1 MWAFT
6 RSPFVLMF
14 AVLGPLIAVATMGDS
29 RRRARADLRRQRR
42 EFDQDFAAT
51 VLAIDDAHD
60 QERVELER
68 TVAFSAALV
77 VSGIRDSERWRVEAG
92 DPLIVRL
99 GLGRVPSRVVLDDN
113 HAAPPERHDGRRD
126 KGGGARQPLE
136 CIDEL
141 RELASTIDRA
151 PVAVDARWGIGVCGS
166 RAEATAVAT
175 SIAVQLVAALSP
187 MDVDVEV
194 LGDARGVFRWTRSL
208 PHAEPSLAS
217 DRQQSSEP
225 LESAKVAQLSLRP
238 HAEKTPVTL
247 CIAAEEQSLPRDCR
261 IVILVAGSRAQI
273 VRHPDSQSMDFFEPD
288 YISHTQAAHFAEI
301 LRHDARI
308 SFEGSG
314 DALPERVPLGE
325 LPNVRVG
332 DDQASGGDVGI
343 SDSVSR
349 ASLAAAVGIGSRGH
363 VVIDLVT
370 EGPHAIVGG
379 TTGSGKSEVL
389 VTWVLAIAA
398 AYRPV
403 DVNFLLID
411 FKGGAAFAPVQGLPH
426 TVGVLTDLDPS
437 TARRAILSLQ
447 AELRR
452 REQILA
458 DAGVRS
464 ILDIPRACV
473 LPRLLIVV
481 DEFAAMTASFPE
493 LHDLFADL
501 AARGR
506 SLGIH
511 LILCTQRPAG
521 SIRDAV
527 LANCALRV
535 SLRVN
540 NAADSVAVIG
550 IPDAVRIPKHVPGR
564 GLLVSGGSDV
574 ELVQWAVASEDDPT
588 EIAAVSR
595 GCSTQIQ
602 RPWLDPLPEKVD
614 MFSLPTLEQ
623 PGIAFGLADIPEQQR
638 QVPAIYDPANDGNL
652 FIIGGHRSGKSTI
665 LATLGTLARN
675 VVIVPS
681 DVEGAWDTVT
691 NALVGVRAGTSPS
704 LLLLDDI
711 DLIVGKFS
719 PEYEAAFVERLM
731 ALAREGPRVG
741 FTLVITASSVRG
753 RVQAVSALCS
763 STLILRMRDRQDHVL
778 AGGDATEFSAQLPPG
793 GGYWHGHR
801 IQVCFTDLSQYPAVP
816 TVATD
821 VPVCTCAF
829 DASLV
834 IVVSARPAAIRN
846 RLERIG
852 HVTTLDA
859 WKTHQD
865 EASGLGVERGSRPR
879 IILGDPDAWLSSS
892 ALMGSLRSRSQ
903 VIFHD
908 CSLTEFR
915 SLSRARELP
924 PPLNSPHDTAVV
936 LHPDG
941 GMHRASL
948 EG

>member
-29 RRRARADLRRQRR
+29 RRRARADLRRQRE
-42 EFDQDFAAT
+42 EFDRDFAAT
-51 VLAIDDAHD
+51 ALAIDDAHD
-60 QERVELER
+60 KERTELER
-68 TVAFSAALV
+68 TVGFSAALV

-92 DPLIVRL
+92 EQLSVRL
-99 GLGRVPSRVVLDDN
+99 GLGTVPSRVVLDDD
-113 HAAPPERHDGRRD
+113 HATPPERSDGRRN
-126 KGGGARQPLE
+126 KKGGARQPLQ

-141 RELASTIDRA
+141 RERASTLDRA
-151 PVAVDARWGIGVCGS
+151 PVVVDARWGIGVCGS
-166 RAEATAVAT
+166 GAEATAVAT

-194 LGDARGVFRWTRSL
+194 LGDASGVFRWTRVL
-208 PHAEPSLAS
+208 PHAASARSS
-217 DRQQSSEP
+217 DRQQSGGSF
-225 LESAKVAQLSLRP
+225 ESAKAAQLSLRP
-238 HAEKTPVTL
+238 HVEEAPVIL
-247 CIAAEEQSLPRDCR
+247 CIALEEQSLPRDCR
-261 IVILVAGSRAQI
+261 IVILVAGSRAQV
-273 VRHPDSQSMDFFEPD
+273 VRRPDGQSMDFFEPD
-288 YISHTQAAHFAEI
+288 YISHRQAAHFAET

-314 DALPERVPLGE
+314 DALPERVSLGE
-325 LPNVRVG
+325 LPKVWV
-332 DDQASGGDVGI
+332 GGDLAGGNDA
-343 SDSVSR
+343 SFGDSASR
-349 ASLAAAVGIGSRGH
+349 ASLAAAVGIGARGH
-363 VVIDLVT
+363 VVIDLVA

-379 TTGSGKSEVL
+379 TTGSGKSEAL

-411 FKGGAAFAPVQGLPH
+411 FKGGASFAPVQGLPH
-426 TVGVLTDLDPS
+426 TVGVVTDLDPPA
-437 TARRAILSLQ
+437 ARRAILSLQ

-464 ILDIPRACV
+464 ILDIPRDAV

-540 NAADSVAVIG
+540 NASDSVAVIG
-550 IPDAVRIPKHVPGR
+550 IPDAARIPKHAPGR
-564 GLLVSGGSDV
+564 GLLVRGGSV
-574 ELVQWAVASEDDPT
+574 AEPVQWAVASEDDPT
-588 EIAAVSR
+588 EIAARFR

-602 RPWLDPLPEKVD
+602 RPWLDPLPEMLD
-614 MFSLPTLEQ
+614 IFSVPTLEQ
-623 PGIAFGLADIPEQQR
+623 PAMAFGLADIPEQQR
-638 QVPAIYDPANDGNL
+638 QVPAVYDPASDGNL
-652 FIIGGHRSGKSTI
+652 FIIGGHRSGKSTV
-665 LATLGTLARN
+665 LATLAKLASN
-675 VVIVPS
+675 VVAVPS
-681 DVEGAWDTVT
+681 DVEGAWDTVS
-691 NALVGVRAGTSPS
+691 NALVAVRAGAAPS
-704 LLLLDDI
+704 LLLLDDL
-711 DLIVGKFS
+711 DLTVGKFS
-719 PEYEAAFVERLM
+719 LEYEAAFVERLM

-741 FTLVITASSVRG
+741 STLVITASSVRG
-753 RVQAVSALCS
+753 HVQAVSALCS

-778 AGGDATEFSAQLPPG
+778 VGGDATEFSAQLPPG
-793 GGYWHGHR
+793 GGHWHGHR
-801 IQVCFTDLSQYPAVP
+801 IQVCFTELSPSPAVP
-816 TVATD
+816 TMATS
-821 VPVCTCAF
+821 VPPCTCAF
-829 DASLV
+829 GDSLI

-846 RLERIG
+846 RLEKIG

-865 EASGLGVERGSRPR
+865 DVSGLDVERGSRR
-879 IILGDPDAWLSSS
+879 KIILGDPDAWLSSF
-892 ALMGSLRSRSQ
+892 ALMGSLRSRSW

-915 SLSRARELP
+915 SLSRSRELP
-924 PPLNSPHDTAVV
+924 PPLNSPHDTVVV

-948 EG
+948 DE